1 MDNYVAYHVHSD
13 YSLLD
18 STTDFNLYIE
28 KAKQL
33 GQKAICFTEH
43 GNIRGWVAKKM
54 ACDAAGIKYLHGV
67 EIYLTESLQDKVRDN
82 YHTILI
88 AKNRQGFLELN
99 KLLSMSTDEDHKYYV
114 GRLSFDEFLNIS
126 PNIIK
131 TSACLASPLN
141 KLDVSHPYYEKLV
154 KKYDYLEIQPHDC
167 EDQIVY
173 NRHLAA
179 LSQRYDI
186 PLIAATDTHSI
197 DQYYAECRSLLAYA
211 KSKHYDTEDDFDLT
225 YKSRE
230 ELEEAFRKQDSIP
243 EEAWQAAIDNTVL
256 MANQVEEFELDTS
269 LKYPILYG
277 SAEEDREKFIQN
289 INEKLEAK
297 LEAGII
303 PREQEQAFRDAIK
316 EELRVFT
323 KLGMCGFMQ
332 SMSEILTWC
341 HEHGIVTGPGRGS
354 VAGSRVAYVTDITDV
369 NPETWH
375 TVFSRFCNEDRI
387 EVGDIDTDVIKDDR
401 PRIFNYIIER
411 FGQERTAFVPTC
423 ATMQGLK
430 TIDEI
435 VRGFRHKWEEQ
446 HPGADKSENPYP
458 VSLASKIKSEYKK
471 NEDLCKQKYKEIFYY
486 FEGFLDTRVAQS
498 VHAAGIVI
506 SPITLADNYGAF
518 YHKDY
523 GVVLQIDMEEIH
535 EVSLVKYDMLNLTTL
550 KIIRDA
556 CRLAGIPYPKSH
568 EVDWGDQKVWDD
580 MMTSNIG
587 IFQMESPFAGKM
599 LKDFD
604 AKSIFDMSLVTA
616 CIRPSGA
623 SYRNDLISR
632 VPHHNPS
639 PMIDELL
646 ADNNGYLIYQED
658 TIKFLQE
665 ICGLSGSESDNIRR
679 AIGRKDKDRLDA
691 ALPKI
696 LDGYCSKSDKP
707 RKVAEEEAKEFL
719 QILEDS
725 ASYQFGYNHSIS
737 YCLVSFLCAML
748 RCYYPYEFVTSY
760 LNNPEKDEDIRN
772 GTKLAQI
779 YGLRITPP
787 TFGASSDQYMF
798 DPDRKIVSKGISSV
812 KYLNKIVPQQ
822 LYTMYHQKKP
832 KSFMETLLGIKSDTS
847 CDERQLLILIRIG
860 FFSEYG
866 NIRELQR
873 IYDVFKF
880 FNGGAAKSIK
890 KEKLK
895 DGPMCEIVKRYA
907 TDIGVKG
914 NELKSYTITDMPS
927 LLEECERNILSLGI
941 EDADI
946 RSKIEDQ
953 KELMGYID
961 ITTND
966 PQDRRKLI
974 VLETFELGGPNGV
987 WGVATTVRSIGTG
1000 NEARLTVRKSIFD
1013 KKPFAQ
1019 YNILFGVGLYKNKKG
1034 YWYLNDYKVL
1044 E

>member
-43 GNIRGWVAKKM
+43 GNTRGWVAKKM

-67 EIYLTESLQDKVRDN
+67 EIYLTESLQEKVRDN

-197 DQYYAECRSLLAYA
+197 DQYYAECQSLLAYA

-243 EEAWQAAIDNTVL
+243 EEVWQAAIDNTVL

-341 HEHGIVTGPGRGS
+341 HENGIVTGPGRGS

-387 EVGDIDTDVIKDDR
+387 EVGK
-401 PRIFNYIIER
+401 Y
-411 FGQERTAFVPTC
+411 
-423 ATMQGLK
+423 
-430 TIDEI
+430 
-435 VRGFRHKWEEQ
+435 
-446 HPGADKSENPYP
+446 S
-458 VSLASKIKSEYKK
+458 SL
-471 NEDLCKQKYKEIFYY
+471 
-486 FEGFLDTRVAQS
+486 
-498 VHAAGIVI
+498 
-506 SPITLADNYGAF
+506 
-518 YHKDY
+518 
-523 GVVLQIDMEEIH
+523 
-535 EVSLVKYDMLNLTTL
+535 
-550 KIIRDA
+550 
-556 CRLAGIPYPKSH
+556 
-568 EVDWGDQKVWDD
+568 
-580 MMTSNIG
+580 
-587 IFQMESPFAGKM
+587 
-599 LKDFD
+599 
-604 AKSIFDMSLVTA
+604 
-616 CIRPSGA
+616 
-623 SYRNDLISR
+623 
-632 VPHHNPS
+632 
-639 PMIDELL
+639 
-646 ADNNGYLIYQED
+646 
-658 TIKFLQE
+658 
-665 ICGLSGSESDNIRR
+665 
-679 AIGRKDKDRLDA
+679 
-691 ALPKI
+691 
-696 LDGYCSKSDKP
+696 
-707 RKVAEEEAKEFL
+707 
-719 QILEDS
+719 
-725 ASYQFGYNHSIS
+725 
-737 YCLVSFLCAML
+737 
-748 RCYYPYEFVTSY
+748 
-760 LNNPEKDEDIRN
+760 
-772 GTKLAQI
+772 
-779 YGLRITPP
+779 
-787 TFGASSDQYMF
+787 
-798 DPDRKIVSKGISSV
+798 
-812 KYLNKIVPQQ
+812 
-822 LYTMYHQKKP
+822 
-832 KSFMETLLGIKSDTS
+832 
-847 CDERQLLILIRIG
+847 
-860 FFSEYG
+860 
-866 NIRELQR
+866 
-873 IYDVFKF
+873 
-880 FNGGAAKSIK
+880 
-890 KEKLK
+890 
-895 DGPMCEIVKRYA
+895 
-907 TDIGVKG
+907 
-914 NELKSYTITDMPS
+914 
-927 LLEECERNILSLGI
+927 
-941 EDADI
+941 
-946 RSKIEDQ
+946 
-953 KELMGYID
+953 
-961 ITTND
+961 
-966 PQDRRKLI
+966 
-974 VLETFELGGPNGV
+974 
-987 WGVATTVRSIGTG
+987 
-1000 NEARLTVRKSIFD
+1000 
-1013 KKPFAQ
+1013 
-1019 YNILFGVGLYKNKKG
+1019 
-1034 YWYLNDYKVL
+1034 
-1044 E
+1044 

>member
-43 GNIRGWVAKKM
+43 GNTRGWVAKKM

-67 EIYLTESLQDKVRDN
+67 EIYLTESLQEKVRDN

-230 ELEEAFRKQDSIP
+230 ELGEAFKKQDAIP

-341 HEHGIVTGPGRGS
+341 HEKGIVTGPGRGS

-387 EVGDIDTDVIKDDR
+387 EVGDIDTDVIEDDR
-401 PRIFNYIIER
+401 PKIFNYIIER
-411 FGQERTAFVPTC
+411 FGQQKTAFVPSCGTLKDL
-423 ATMQGLK
+423 AT
-430 TIDEI
+430 IEEI
-435 VRGFRHKWEEQ
+435 VRGFRHKWAEQ
-446 HPGADKSENPYP
+446 HPEADKGENPYQ
-458 VSLASKIKSEYKK
+458 VSLVAKIKADYGKDAET
-471 NEDLCKQKYKEIFYY
+471 CKQKYKEVFYY
-486 FEGFLDTRVAQS
+486 FDGFLNTRVSQS
-498 VHAAGIVI
+498 VHPAGIVI
-506 SPITLADNYGAF
+506 SPVTLDDNYGIF
-518 YHKDY
+518 HHKDS

-535 EVSLVKYDMLNLTTL
+535 EVSLVKYDMLVLNTL
-550 KIIRDA
+550 QIIRDA
-556 CRLAGIPYPKSH
+556 CKLANIPYPKSH
-568 EVDWGDQKVWDD
+568 EIDWDDQKVWED
-580 MMTSNIG
+580 MMVSNIG

-599 LKDFD
+599 LKDFNT
-604 AKSIFDMSLVTA
+604 KSIFDMSLVTA

-646 ADNNGYLIYQED
+646 ADNNG
-658 TIKFLQE
+658 
-665 ICGLSGSESDNIRR
+665 
-679 AIGRKDKDRLDA
+679 
-691 ALPKI
+691 
-696 LDGYCSKSDKP
+696 
-707 RKVAEEEAKEFL
+707 
-719 QILEDS
+719 LE
-725 ASYQFGYNHSIS
+725 
-737 YCLVSFLCAML
+737 
-748 RCYYPYEFVTSY
+748 
-760 LNNPEKDEDIRN
+760 
-772 GTKLAQI
+772 
-779 YGLRITPP
+779 
-787 TFGASSDQYMF
+787 
-798 DPDRKIVSKGISSV
+798 
-812 KYLNKIVPQQ
+812 IVPVHSN
-822 LYTMYHQKKP
+822 M
-832 KSFMETLLGIKSDTS
+832 
-847 CDERQLLILIRIG
+847 R
-860 FFSEYG
+860 
-866 NIRELQR
+866 LQ
-873 IYDVFKF
+873 
-880 FNGGAAKSIK
+880 
-890 KEKLK
+890 
-895 DGPMCEIVKRYA
+895 
-907 TDIGVKG
+907 TH
-914 NELKSYTITDMPS
+914 
-927 LLEECERNILSLGI
+927 
-941 EDADI
+941 
-946 RSKIEDQ
+946 
-953 KELMGYID
+953 
-961 ITTND
+961 
-966 PQDRRKLI
+966 
-974 VLETFELGGPNGV
+974 
-987 WGVATTVRSIGTG
+987 
-1000 NEARLTVRKSIFD
+1000 
-1013 KKPFAQ
+1013 
-1019 YNILFGVGLYKNKKG
+1019 
-1034 YWYLNDYKVL
+1034 
-1044 E
+1044 

>member
-43 GNIRGWVAKKM
+43 GNTRGWVAKKM
-54 ACDAAGIKYLHGV
+54 ACDEAGIKYLHGV
-67 EIYLTESLQDKVRDN
+67 EIYLTESLHEKVRDN

-230 ELEEAFRKQDSIP
+230 ELGEAFKKQDAIP

-341 HEHGIVTGPGRGS
+341 HENGIVTGPGRGS

-387 EVGDIDTDVIKDDR
+387 EAGDIDTDVIEDDR
-401 PRIFNYIIER
+401 PKIFNYIIER
-411 FGQERTAFVPTC
+411 FGQRKTAFVPSCGTLKDL
-423 ATMQGLK
+423 AT
-430 TIDEI
+430 IEEI
-435 VRGFRHKWEEQ
+435 VRGFRHKWAEQ
-446 HPGADKSENPYP
+446 HPEADKGENPYQ
-458 VSLASKIKSEYKK
+458 VSLVAKIKADYGKDAET
-471 NEDLCKQKYKEIFYY
+471 CKQKYKEVFYY
-486 FEGFLDTRVAQS
+486 FDGFLNTRVSQS
-498 VHAAGIVI
+498 VHPAGIVI
-506 SPITLADNYGAF
+506 SPVTLDDNYGIF
-518 YHKDY
+518 HHKDS

-535 EVSLVKYDMLNLTTL
+535 EVSLVKYDMLVLNTL
-550 KIIRDA
+550 QIIRDA
-556 CRLAGIPYPKSH
+556 CKLANIPYPKSH
-568 EVDWGDQKVWDD
+568 EIDWDDQKVWED
-580 MMTSNIG
+580 MMVSNIG

-599 LKDFD
+599 LKDFNT
-604 AKSIFDMSLVTA
+604 KSIFDMSLVTA

-658 TIKFLQE
+658 TIKFLQQ

-707 RKVAEEEAKEFL
+707 REVAEEEAKEFL

-737 YCLVSFLCAML
+737 YCLVGFLCAWL
-748 RCYYPYEFVTSY
+748 RCYHPYEFVTSY
-760 LNNPEKDEDIRN
+760 LNNPAKDEDIRN

-779 YGLRITPP
+779 YGLKITPP
-787 TFGASSDQYMF
+787 MFGASSDQYMF

-812 KYLNKIVPQQ
+812 KYLNKVVPQQ
-822 LYTMYHQKKP
+822 LYAMYHQKKP
-832 KSFMETLLGIKSDTS
+832 KTFMETLLRIRSETS
-847 CDERQLLILIRIG
+847 CNERQLLNLIRIG

-866 NIRELQR
+866 NTRELQR
-873 IYDVFKF
+873 IYDIFKF
-880 FNGGAAKSIK
+880 FNDGTAKSIK
-890 KEKLK
+890 KTKLK
-895 DGPMCEIVKRYA
+895 EGPMCEIVKRHA
-907 TDIGVKG
+907 TDVGVKG
-914 NELKSYTITDMPS
+914 NELKSYTITDMPG
-927 LLEECERNILSLGI
+927 LLEECERNVLSLGI
-941 EDADI
+941 EEADV
-946 RSKIEDQ
+946 RSRIMDQ
-953 KELMGYID
+953 LGLMGYID

-974 VLETFELGGPNGV
+974 VLETFDLNGPNGV

-1019 YNILFGVGLYKNKKG
+1019 YNILFGAGLYKNKKG

>member
-43 GNIRGWVAKKM
+43 GNTRGWVAKKM
-54 ACDAAGIKYLHGV
+54 ACDEAGIKYLHGV
-67 EIYLTESLQDKVRDN
+67 EIYLTESLHEKVRDN

-99 KLLSMSTDEDHKYYV
+99 KLLSMSTDEEHKYYV

-197 DQYYAECRSLLAYA
+197 NQYYAECRSLLAYA

-243 EEAWQAAIDNTVL
+243 EEMWQAAIDNTVL

-303 PREQEQAFRDAIK
+303 PREQERAFRDAIK

-341 HEHGIVTGPGRGS
+341 HENGIVTGPGRGS

-387 EVGDIDTDVIKDDR
+387 EAGDIDTDVIEDDR
-401 PRIFNYIIER
+401 PKIFNYIIER
-411 FGQERTAFVPTC
+411 FGQRKTAFVPSCGTLKDL
-423 ATMQGLK
+423 AT
-430 TIDEI
+430 IEEI
-435 VRGFRHKWEEQ
+435 VRGFRHKWAEQ
-446 HPGADKSENPYP
+446 HPEADKGENPYQ
-458 VSLASKIKSEYKK
+458 VSLAAKIKADYGKDAET
-471 NEDLCKQKYKEIFYY
+471 CKQKYKEVFYY
-486 FEGFLDTRVAQS
+486 FDGFLNTRVSQS
-498 VHAAGIVI
+498 VHPAGIVI
-506 SPITLADNYGAF
+506 SPVTLDDNYGVF
-518 YHKDY
+518 HHKDS

-535 EVSLVKYDMLNLTTL
+535 EVSLVKYDMLVLNTL
-550 KIIRDA
+550 QIIRDA
-556 CRLAGIPYPKSH
+556 CKLANIPYPKSH
-568 EVDWGDQKVWDD
+568 EIDWDDQKVWED
-580 MMTSNIG
+580 MMVSNIG

-599 LKDFD
+599 LKDFNT
-604 AKSIFDMSLVTA
+604 KSIFDMSLVTA

-639 PMIDELL
+639 LMIDELL
-646 ADNNGYLIYQED
+646 ADNNG
-658 TIKFLQE
+658 
-665 ICGLSGSESDNIRR
+665 
-679 AIGRKDKDRLDA
+679 
-691 ALPKI
+691 
-696 LDGYCSKSDKP
+696 
-707 RKVAEEEAKEFL
+707 
-719 QILEDS
+719 LE
-725 ASYQFGYNHSIS
+725 
-737 YCLVSFLCAML
+737 
-748 RCYYPYEFVTSY
+748 
-760 LNNPEKDEDIRN
+760 
-772 GTKLAQI
+772 
-779 YGLRITPP
+779 
-787 TFGASSDQYMF
+787 
-798 DPDRKIVSKGISSV
+798 
-812 KYLNKIVPQQ
+812 IVPVHSN
-822 LYTMYHQKKP
+822 M
-832 KSFMETLLGIKSDTS
+832 
-847 CDERQLLILIRIG
+847 R
-860 FFSEYG
+860 
-866 NIRELQR
+866 LQ
-873 IYDVFKF
+873 
-880 FNGGAAKSIK
+880 
-890 KEKLK
+890 
-895 DGPMCEIVKRYA
+895 
-907 TDIGVKG
+907 TH
-914 NELKSYTITDMPS
+914 
-927 LLEECERNILSLGI
+927 
-941 EDADI
+941 
-946 RSKIEDQ
+946 
-953 KELMGYID
+953 
-961 ITTND
+961 
-966 PQDRRKLI
+966 
-974 VLETFELGGPNGV
+974 
-987 WGVATTVRSIGTG
+987 
-1000 NEARLTVRKSIFD
+1000 
-1013 KKPFAQ
+1013 
-1019 YNILFGVGLYKNKKG
+1019 
-1034 YWYLNDYKVL
+1034 
-1044 E
+1044 

>member
-43 GNIRGWVAKKM
+43 GNTRGWVAKKM
-54 ACDAAGIKYLHGV
+54 ACDEAGIKYLHGV
-67 EIYLTESLQDKVRDN
+67 EIYLTESLHEKVRDN

-173 NRHLAA
+173 NRHLAV

-243 EEAWQAAIDNTVL
+243 EEVWQAAIDNTVL

-277 SAEEDREKFIQN
+277 SAEEDRGKFIQN

-303 PREQEQAFRDAIK
+303 PREQERAFRDAIK

-341 HEHGIVTGPGRGS
+341 HENGIVTGPGRGS

-387 EVGDIDTDVIKDDR
+387 EAGDIDTDVIEDDR
-401 PRIFNYIIER
+401 PKIFNYIIER
-411 FGQERTAFVPTC
+411 FGQRKTAFVPSCGTLK
-423 ATMQGLK
+423 GLAA
-430 TIDEI
+430 IEEI
-435 VRGFRHKWEEQ
+435 VRGFRHKWAEQ
-446 HPGADKSENPYP
+446 HPEADKNENPYP
-458 VSLASKIKSEYKK
+458 VSLAAKIKADYGKDAETCR
-471 NEDLCKQKYKEIFYY
+471 ERYKETFYY
-486 FEGFLDTRVAQS
+486 FDGFLNTRVSQS
-498 VHAAGIVI
+498 VHPAGIVI
-506 SPITLADNYGAF
+506 SPVTLDDNYGVF
-518 YHKDY
+518 HHKDS
-523 GVVLQIDMEEIH
+523 GIVLQIDMEEIH
-535 EVSLVKYDMLNLTTL
+535 EVSLVKYDMLVLSTL
-550 KIIRDA
+550 QIIRDA
-556 CRLAGIPYPKSH
+556 CKLANIPYPKSH
-568 EVDWGDQKVWDD
+568 EIDWGDQKVWED
-580 MMTSNIG
+580 MMVSNIG

-599 LKDFD
+599 LKDFNT
-604 AKSIFDMSLVTA
+604 KSIFDMSLVTA

-646 ADNNGYLIYQED
+646 ADNNG
-658 TIKFLQE
+658 
-665 ICGLSGSESDNIRR
+665 
-679 AIGRKDKDRLDA
+679 
-691 ALPKI
+691 
-696 LDGYCSKSDKP
+696 
-707 RKVAEEEAKEFL
+707 
-719 QILEDS
+719 LE
-725 ASYQFGYNHSIS
+725 
-737 YCLVSFLCAML
+737 
-748 RCYYPYEFVTSY
+748 
-760 LNNPEKDEDIRN
+760 
-772 GTKLAQI
+772 
-779 YGLRITPP
+779 
-787 TFGASSDQYMF
+787 
-798 DPDRKIVSKGISSV
+798 
-812 KYLNKIVPQQ
+812 IVPVHSN
-822 LYTMYHQKKP
+822 M
-832 KSFMETLLGIKSDTS
+832 
-847 CDERQLLILIRIG
+847 R
-860 FFSEYG
+860 
-866 NIRELQR
+866 LQ
-873 IYDVFKF
+873 
-880 FNGGAAKSIK
+880 
-890 KEKLK
+890 
-895 DGPMCEIVKRYA
+895 
-907 TDIGVKG
+907 TH
-914 NELKSYTITDMPS
+914 
-927 LLEECERNILSLGI
+927 
-941 EDADI
+941 
-946 RSKIEDQ
+946 
-953 KELMGYID
+953 
-961 ITTND
+961 
-966 PQDRRKLI
+966 
-974 VLETFELGGPNGV
+974 
-987 WGVATTVRSIGTG
+987 
-1000 NEARLTVRKSIFD
+1000 
-1013 KKPFAQ
+1013 
-1019 YNILFGVGLYKNKKG
+1019 
-1034 YWYLNDYKVL
+1034 
-1044 E
+1044 

>member
-43 GNIRGWVAKKM
+43 GNTRGWVAKKM
-54 ACDAAGIKYLHGV
+54 ACDEAGIKYLHGV
-67 EIYLTESLQDKVRDN
+67 EIYLTESLQEKVRDN

-99 KLLSMSTDEDHKYYV
+99 KLLSMSTDEEHKYYV

-179 LSQRYDI
+179 LSQRYGI

-197 DQYYAECRSLLAYA
+197 NQYYAECRSLLAYA
-211 KSKHYDTEDDFDLT
+211 KSKHYGTEDDFDLT
-225 YKSRE
+225 YKSRG
-230 ELEEAFRKQDSIP
+230 ELEEAFRKQDAIP
-243 EEAWQAAIDNTVL
+243 EEVWKTAIDNTVL

-303 PREQEQAFRDAIK
+303 PKEQEQAFRDAIK
-316 EELRVFT
+316 EEVRVFT

-341 HEHGIVTGPGRGS
+341 HENGIITGPGRGS

-387 EVGDIDTDVIKDDR
+387 EVGDIDTDVIEDDR
-401 PRIFNYIIER
+401 PKIFNYIIER
-411 FGQERTAFVPTC
+411 FGQQKTAFVPSCGTLKDL
-423 ATMQGLK
+423 AT
-430 TIDEI
+430 IEEI
-435 VRGFRHKWEEQ
+435 VRGFRHKWAEQ
-446 HPGADKSENPYP
+446 HPEADKSENPYQ
-458 VSLASKIKSEYKK
+458 VSLAAKIKADYGKDAET
-471 NEDLCKQKYKEIFYY
+471 CKQKYKEIFYY
-486 FEGFLDTRVAQS
+486 FDGFLNTRVSQS
-498 VHAAGIVI
+498 VHPAGIVI
-506 SPITLADNYGAF
+506 SPVTLNDNYGVF
-518 YHKDY
+518 HHKDS
-523 GVVLQIDMEEIH
+523 GIVLQIDMEEIH
-535 EVSLVKYDMLNLTTL
+535 EVSLVKYDMLVLNTL
-550 KIIRDA
+550 QIIRDA
-556 CRLAGIPYPKSH
+556 CKLANIPYPKSH
-568 EVDWGDQKVWDD
+568 EIDWDDQKVWED
-580 MMTSNIG
+580 MMVSNIG

-599 LKDFD
+599 LKDFNT
-604 AKSIFDMSLVTA
+604 KSIFDMSLVTA
-616 CIRPSGA
+616 CIRPGGA
-623 SYRNDLISR
+623 SYREELIAR
-632 VPHHNPS
+632 IPHKNPS
-639 PMIDELL
+639 PLIDELL
-646 ADNNGYLIYQED
+646 KDQYGRLVYQED
-658 TIKFLQE
+658 IIKFLQE
-665 ICGLSGSESDNIRR
+665 VCGLSGGEADTVRR
-679 AIGRKDKDRLDA
+679 HIARKHEDELEA

-696 LDGYCSKSDKP
+696 LEGYCQKSDKP
-707 RKVAEEEAKEFL
+707 RAVAEEEAKEFI
-719 QILEDS
+719 QVIKDS
-725 ASYQFGYNHSIS
+725 SRYMFNYNHSIS
-737 YCLVSFLCAML
+737 YCLVGFLCAWL
-748 RCYYPYEFVTSY
+748 RCYHPYEFVTSY
-760 LNNPEKDEDIRN
+760 LNNPAKDEDIRN

-779 YGLRITPP
+779 YGLKITPP
-787 TFGASSDQYMF
+787 MFGASSDQYMF

-812 KYLNKIVPQQ
+812 KYLNKVVPQQ
-822 LYTMYHQKKP
+822 LYAMYHQKKP
-832 KSFMETLLGIKSDTS
+832 ESFMETLLRIRSETS
-847 CDERQLLILIRIG
+847 CNERQLLNLIRIG

-873 IYDVFKF
+873 IYDIFKF
-880 FNGGAAKSIK
+880 FNDGTAKSIK
-890 KEKLK
+890 KTKLK
-895 DGPMCEIVKRYA
+895 EGPMCEIVKRHA
-907 TDIGVKG
+907 TDVGVKG
-914 NELKSYTITDMPS
+914 NELKSYTVTDMPG
-927 LLEECERNILSLGI
+927 LLEECERSVLSLGI
-941 EDADI
+941 EEADVKSRI
-946 RSKIEDQ
+946 KDQ
-953 KELMGYID
+953 LELMGYID

-966 PQDRRKLI
+966 PQDRRKLL

-987 WGVATTVRSIGTG
+987 WGIATTVRSIGTG

-1019 YNILFGVGLYKNKKG
+1019 YNILFGAGLYKNKKG

>member
-43 GNIRGWVAKKM
+43 GNTRGWVAKKM
-54 ACDAAGIKYLHGV
+54 ACDEAGIKYLHGV
-67 EIYLTESLQDKVRDN
+67 EIYLTESLHEKVRDN

-131 TSACLASPLN
+131 ISACLASPLN

-173 NRHLAA
+173 NRHLAV
-179 LSQRYDI
+179 LSQMYDI

-197 DQYYAECRSLLAYA
+197 DQYYAECRALLAYA

-225 YKSRE
+225 YKPRE

-243 EEAWQAAIDNTVL
+243 EEVWQAAIDNTVL

-341 HEHGIVTGPGRGS
+341 HENGIVTGPGRGS
-354 VAGSRVAYVTDITDV
+354 VAGSRVAYITDITDV
-369 NPETWH
+369 NSETWH

-387 EVGDIDTDVIKDDR
+387 EVGDIDTDVIEDDR
-401 PRIFNYIIER
+401 PKIFNYIIER
-411 FGQERTAFVPTC
+411 FGQQKTAFVPSCGTLKDL
-423 ATMQGLK
+423 AT
-430 TIDEI
+430 IEEI
-435 VRGFRHKWEEQ
+435 VRGFRHKWAEQ
-446 HPGADKSENPYP
+446 HPEADKGENPYQ
-458 VSLASKIKSEYKK
+458 VSLVAKIKADYGKDAET
-471 NEDLCKQKYKEIFYY
+471 CKQKYKEVFYY
-486 FEGFLDTRVAQS
+486 FDGFLNTRVSQS
-498 VHAAGIVI
+498 VHPAGIVI
-506 SPITLADNYGAF
+506 SPVTLDDNYGIF
-518 YHKDY
+518 HHKDS

-535 EVSLVKYDMLNLTTL
+535 EVSLVKYDMLVLNTL
-550 KIIRDA
+550 QIIRDA
-556 CRLAGIPYPKSH
+556 CKLANIPYPKSH
-568 EVDWGDQKVWDD
+568 EIDWDDQKVWED
-580 MMTSNIG
+580 MMVSNIG

-599 LKDFD
+599 LKDFNT
-604 AKSIFDMSLVTA
+604 KSIFDMSLVTA

-646 ADNNGYLIYQED
+646 ADNNG
-658 TIKFLQE
+658 
-665 ICGLSGSESDNIRR
+665 
-679 AIGRKDKDRLDA
+679 
-691 ALPKI
+691 
-696 LDGYCSKSDKP
+696 
-707 RKVAEEEAKEFL
+707 
-719 QILEDS
+719 LE
-725 ASYQFGYNHSIS
+725 
-737 YCLVSFLCAML
+737 
-748 RCYYPYEFVTSY
+748 
-760 LNNPEKDEDIRN
+760 
-772 GTKLAQI
+772 
-779 YGLRITPP
+779 
-787 TFGASSDQYMF
+787 
-798 DPDRKIVSKGISSV
+798 
-812 KYLNKIVPQQ
+812 IVPVHSN
-822 LYTMYHQKKP
+822 M
-832 KSFMETLLGIKSDTS
+832 
-847 CDERQLLILIRIG
+847 R
-860 FFSEYG
+860 
-866 NIRELQR
+866 LQ
-873 IYDVFKF
+873 
-880 FNGGAAKSIK
+880 
-890 KEKLK
+890 
-895 DGPMCEIVKRYA
+895 
-907 TDIGVKG
+907 TH
-914 NELKSYTITDMPS
+914 
-927 LLEECERNILSLGI
+927 
-941 EDADI
+941 
-946 RSKIEDQ
+946 
-953 KELMGYID
+953 
-961 ITTND
+961 
-966 PQDRRKLI
+966 
-974 VLETFELGGPNGV
+974 
-987 WGVATTVRSIGTG
+987 
-1000 NEARLTVRKSIFD
+1000 
-1013 KKPFAQ
+1013 
-1019 YNILFGVGLYKNKKG
+1019 
-1034 YWYLNDYKVL
+1034 
-1044 E
+1044 

>member
-67 EIYLTESLQDKVRDN
+67 EIYLTESLQEKVRDN

-173 NRHLAA
+173 NRHLAV

-243 EEAWQAAIDNTVL
+243 EEVWQAAIDNTVL

-277 SAEEDREKFIQN
+277 SVEEDRGKFIQN

-303 PREQEQAFRDAIK
+303 SREQERAFRDAIK

-341 HEHGIVTGPGRGS
+341 HENGIVTGPGRGS

-387 EVGDIDTDVIKDDR
+387 EAGDIDTDVIEDDR
-401 PRIFNYIIER
+401 PKIFNYIIER
-411 FGQERTAFVPTC
+411 FGQRKTAFVPSCGTLKDL
-423 ATMQGLK
+423 AT
-430 TIDEI
+430 IEEI
-435 VRGFRHKWEEQ
+435 VRGFRHKWAEQ
-446 HPGADKSENPYP
+446 HPEADKGENPYQ
-458 VSLASKIKSEYKK
+458 VSLAAKIKADYGKDAET
-471 NEDLCKQKYKEIFYY
+471 CKQKYKEVFYY
-486 FEGFLDTRVAQS
+486 FDGFLNTRVSQS
-498 VHAAGIVI
+498 VHPAGIVI
-506 SPITLADNYGAF
+506 SPVTLDDNYGVF
-518 YHKDY
+518 HHKDS

-535 EVSLVKYDMLNLTTL
+535 EVSLVKYDMLVLNTL
-550 KIIRDA
+550 QIIRDA
-556 CRLAGIPYPKSH
+556 CKLANIPYPKSH
-568 EVDWGDQKVWDD
+568 EIDWDDQKVWED
-580 MMTSNIG
+580 MMVSNIG

-599 LKDFD
+599 LKDFNT
-604 AKSIFDMSLVTA
+604 KSIFDMSLVTA

-646 ADNNGYLIYQED
+646 ADNNG
-658 TIKFLQE
+658 
-665 ICGLSGSESDNIRR
+665 
-679 AIGRKDKDRLDA
+679 
-691 ALPKI
+691 
-696 LDGYCSKSDKP
+696 
-707 RKVAEEEAKEFL
+707 
-719 QILEDS
+719 LE
-725 ASYQFGYNHSIS
+725 
-737 YCLVSFLCAML
+737 
-748 RCYYPYEFVTSY
+748 
-760 LNNPEKDEDIRN
+760 
-772 GTKLAQI
+772 
-779 YGLRITPP
+779 
-787 TFGASSDQYMF
+787 
-798 DPDRKIVSKGISSV
+798 
-812 KYLNKIVPQQ
+812 IVPVHSN
-822 LYTMYHQKKP
+822 M
-832 KSFMETLLGIKSDTS
+832 
-847 CDERQLLILIRIG
+847 R
-860 FFSEYG
+860 
-866 NIRELQR
+866 LQ
-873 IYDVFKF
+873 
-880 FNGGAAKSIK
+880 
-890 KEKLK
+890 
-895 DGPMCEIVKRYA
+895 
-907 TDIGVKG
+907 TH
-914 NELKSYTITDMPS
+914 
-927 LLEECERNILSLGI
+927 
-941 EDADI
+941 
-946 RSKIEDQ
+946 
-953 KELMGYID
+953 
-961 ITTND
+961 
-966 PQDRRKLI
+966 
-974 VLETFELGGPNGV
+974 
-987 WGVATTVRSIGTG
+987 
-1000 NEARLTVRKSIFD
+1000 
-1013 KKPFAQ
+1013 
-1019 YNILFGVGLYKNKKG
+1019 
-1034 YWYLNDYKVL
+1034 
-1044 E
+1044 